1 MRKTVVRK
9 NSYYDSVF
17 LMLISSRVKKL
28 AGIVNVAVLMGT
40 EMNVKLLQEMGFG
53 GSPVD
58 RATPNDLIIAVE
70 AADEKSA
77 AGAVEFAEK
86 VMKEKESP
94 TGETWQ
100 YRPGSLHAALQALP
114 GANLVMISLPGVFA
128 AREARRALENNLHV
142 MLFSDHVSL
151 QDEIELKQLAWG
163 KGLLMM
169 GPDCGTAIIN
179 GKPLCFA
186 NVVRR
191 GNIGLVGA
199 SGSGIQEV
207 CCNIDRLGGGISQAI
222 GTGGRDLQ
230 SPEVGGIM
238 TLMGIKA
245 LKNDSQTRVIVVL
258 SKPPARDVAERVI
271 STLREAGK
279 PCVVHFVGLEGSG
292 QEGNLWFAGN
302 LEETSARALAL
313 AKGEEYKPRLFSIS
327 HSEVQEIVQKETSKM
342 GKNQKYL
349 RGLFVGGTLADEAM
363 ILFEKE
369 GIQIFSNHQTRADL
383 CLKDP
388 RVSKR
393 HTIVDLGDDAFTV
406 GRPHPMIDP
415 SIREERILKEMED
428 PEVAVLLLD
437 MVLGY
442 GAHADPAGAISES
455 LLRAKEKAGKK
466 GGHLA
471 IVASVTGTAGDFQN
485 LGEQR
490 TKLERS
496 GCLVMDSNA
505 QASRLSLEII
515 RKVA

>member
-1 MRKTVVRK
+1 
-9 NSYYDSVF
+9 
-17 LMLISSRVKKL
+17 
-28 AGIVNVAVLMGT
+28 
-40 EMNVKLLQEMGFG
+40 
-53 GSPVD
+53 
-58 RATPNDLIIAVE
+58 
-70 AADEKSA
+70 
-77 AGAVEFAEK
+77 
-86 VMKEKESP
+86 
-94 TGETWQ
+94 
-100 YRPGSLHAALQALP
+100 
-114 GANLVMISLPGVFA
+114 
-128 AREARRALENNLHV
+128 
-142 MLFSDHVSL
+142 
-151 QDEIELKQLAWG
+151 
-163 KGLLMM
+163 
-169 GPDCGTAIIN
+169 
-179 GKPLCFA
+179 
-186 NVVRR
+186 
-191 GNIGLVGA
+191 
-199 SGSGIQEV
+199 
-207 CCNIDRLGGGISQAI
+207 
-222 GTGGRDLQ
+222 
-230 SPEVGGIM
+230 
-238 TLMGIKA
+238 
-245 LKNDSQTRVIVVL
+245 
-258 SKPPARDVAERVI
+258 
-271 STLREAGK
+271 
-279 PCVVHFVGLEGSG
+279 
-292 QEGNLWFAGN
+292 
-302 LEETSARALAL
+302 
-313 AKGEEYKPRLFSIS
+313 
-327 HSEVQEIVQKETSKM
+327 M

-363 ILFEKE
+363 TLFEKE
-369 GIQIFSNHQTRADL
+369 GMQIFSNHQTRADL